1 MPECRKGRIDSSFE
15 IWFLEF
21 KEIMPSL
28 EQSLQSAGLSEKE
41 AKVYLAALE
50 LGTAGAVQI
59 ARKSGISRGTTYLIA
74 ENLMLR
80 GLMSSIERDGHTL
93 FSSEPPGQ
101 LLARVENESRTVE
114 ERKRSLA
121 AALPELEA
129 LVKAGG
135 TPRPSVRYYEGLQGL
150 EAMREILYKNR
161 RFEILN
167 AANVNIS
174 EEFLPR
180 ENLEAHRRMLKLY
193 DIRGRLLYTCSDK
206 LHEELFAA
214 APTDSLWQRRR
225 LPADRFP
232 FHGEVVI
239 FGDHVAFISYAG
251 RVSGALI
258 EHAHFAL
265 SMKTIFE
272 MAWKEAE
279 KNVLK

>member
-1 MPECRKGRIDSSFE
+1 
-15 IWFLEF
+15 
-21 KEIMPSL
+21 MPSL
-28 EQSLQSAGLSEKE
+28 EQALQSAGLSEKE

-50 LGTAGAVQI
+50 LGAAGAMQI
-59 ARKSGISRGTTYLIA
+59 ARKSGINRGTTYLIA

-80 GLMSSIERDGHTL
+80 GLMSSVERDGHTI
-93 FSSEPPGQ
+93 FSSEPPAQ
-101 LLARVENESRTVE
+101 LFSRIEKESQTVE

-135 TPRPSVRYYEGLQGL
+135 TPRPSVRYYEGMQGL
-150 EAMREILYKNR
+150 EAMRETLYKNR
-161 RFEILN
+161 RHEVLN
-167 AANVNIS
+167 AANMNITH
-174 EEFLPR
+174 EILPR
-180 ENLEAHRRMLKLY
+180 ENLDAHRKKLKLY
-193 DIRGRLLYTCSDK
+193 DIRGRILYTCSDALQK
-206 LHEELFAA
+206 ELFADQ
-214 APTDSLWQRRR
+214 PESGLWEKRR

-251 RVSGALI
+251 CISGALI